1 MNQSRFRSGN
11 REGVLLFAV
20 LACIGIA
27 LALTMA
33 AMHTSYN
40 QRRHLSRTL
49 QLEQTR
55 LLLDGAA
62 SSKAFKQWRSA
73 QDDAGEIKPLNLTL
87 KLPTGK
93 TAVITATNSDKENFM
108 LTAMIGE
115 AKNEISMTRRS
126 RSVGKDD

>member
-1 MNQSRFRSGN
+1 MSRIRYRSRN
-11 REGVLLFAV
+11 REGTLLFAV
-20 LACIGIA
+20 LVCIGVA

-33 AMHTSYN
+33 AMRTSLT

-62 SSKAFKQWRSA
+62 NSKAFKKWRSA